1 VSVCVCDVCVYD
13 LCTLPH
19 LTNVPT
25 MCACEIFVSVCVIY
39 ACVCACV
46 RMCELARVSS
56 THMHNDVKLSP
67 AMLGHFIGLCMCEC
81 VYVYLC
87 VRACVCTC
95 MFVRVFVCVCA
106 NVCVHT
112 CVRKRVCMC
121 ACVYVCISVHDIFT
135 CANVQMR
142 VIVWRICTSF

>member
-1 VSVCVCDVCVYD
+1 
-13 LCTLPH
+13 
-19 LTNVPT
+19 
-25 MCACEIFVSVCVIY
+25 M
-39 ACVCACV
+39 
-46 RMCELARVSS
+46 
-56 THMHNDVKLSP
+56 
-67 AMLGHFIGLCMCEC
+67 
-81 VYVYLC
+81 
-87 VRACVCTC
+87 
-95 MFVRVFVCVCA
+95 CVCA